1 LFTIVGGNMKYV
13 DMMRKNIES
22 CPITCS
28 ECGEKEEMNPG
39 DAHYQLIFEGRVL
52 CSRCLDIEN
61 KELFYGKEET

>member
-1 LFTIVGGNMKYV
+1 
-13 DMMRKNIES
+13 MMRKNIES

-39 DAHYQLIFEGRVL
+39 DQLIFEGRVL
-52 CSRCLDIEN
+52 CSECLDIEN

>member
-1 LFTIVGGNMKYV
+1 
-13 DMMRKNIES
+13 MMRKNIES

-39 DAHYQLIFEGRVL
+39 DAHYQLIFEGKVL
-52 CSRCLDIEN
+52 CSGCLDIEN

>member
-1 LFTIVGGNMKYV
+1 MKYV

-22 CPITCS
+22 CLITCS
-28 ECGEKEEMNPG
+28 ECSEKEEMNPG

-52 CSRCLDIEN
+52 CSGCLDIEN